1 MTPIRQ
7 FIITNFANIVI
18 GLSLA
23 FLILELNQNIRTV
36 ARELVFI
43 EAQAYPRR
51 SELVFD
57 LESLTLENPD
67 LAEMLNRY

>member
-7 FIITNFANIVI
+7 FIITNFAKIVI

-23 FLILELNQNIRTV
+23 FFILELNQNIRTV

-43 EAQAYPRR
+43 E
-51 SELVFD
+51 V
-57 LESLTLENPD
+57 
-67 LAEMLNRY
+67 

>member
-1 MTPIRQ
+1 MKLTQVNKIRCHAEKIKYGRSAMTPIRQ

-23 FLILELNQNIRTV
+23 FFILELNQNIRTV

-43 EAQAYPRR
+43 EA
-51 SELVFD
+51 
-57 LESLTLENPD
+57 
-67 LAEMLNRY
+67 